1 MPQRNEPIAV
11 IGSACQFPGQSTTP
25 SKLWELLRE
34 PRDLLQ
40 TIPSDRFNAESWY
53 HADSAHHGTSNV
65 TKSYF
70 LAEDPTAFDSQ
81 FFNIP
86 PKECEAIDP
95 QQRLLMETVY
105 DSLCAAGLS
114 MKSLRGTS
122 TACYVGQMCDDWSG
136 IMMRD
141 WDSLPQYTATGI
153 SRSIMSNRVSY
164 FFDWHGPSMT
174 IDTACSSSLV
184 AVHEAVQVLRSGDSK
199 VAVACGANL
208 ILSPGMY
215 IAESKLKMLS
225 PDGRSRM
232 WDEGANGYARGEGI
246 AAVVLKTLS
255 QALAD
260 GDHIE
265 CIVRETGFNQDGRT
279 TGITMPSNVAQAA
292 LIRDTYRKAGLDP
305 YSPNDRP
312 QFFHAH
318 GTGTPAGDPQES
330 EAISRAF
337 FKDGERTDNKL
348 YVGSIKTVI
357 GHTEGT
363 AGLASLIGTSL
374 ALQHKTIPPNMHFN
388 KLAEKVAPFY
398 TNLEVPTTAK
408 EWPAAP
414 SGQPLRASVNSFGF
428 GGANAHAILERYEP
442 ETHGQ
447 AATDASLPLFTPL
460 TFSAGSEKSLQ
471 AMLAS
476 FSDYLKTN
484 ESTTNIR
491 DIAWTLQNRRSELA
505 FKTAVSGQTS
515 SELVRSIDAALDSK
529 ENLGVRSSSSSTTKP
544 SILGVFTG
552 QGAQWP
558 TMGAALL
565 RASPYARDA
574 IAALDASLQ
583 DLPEADRPAWSIR
596 AELEAPKESSRLAE
610 AALSQPL
617 CTAVQVVLVDLIRA
631 AGVEFKAVVGHSSG
645 EIAAAYAA
653 GLVSARDAIR
663 IAYYRGVYAKLAGSS
678 SGAKGAMM
686 AVGTSLEDAREF
698 CELEEFEGR
707 LTVAASNAASSVT
720 LSGDED
726 AIDQAE
732 EIFKDESKFARKLRV
747 DTAYHSFHMVPC
759 SKPYLEALDACKVQV
774 GEATATTW
782 FSSVVPG
789 TKMSKET
796 LGSQYWVDNMKNTVL
811 FSQAVSAAVNEAGP
825 FDLAIEVGP
834 HPALKGPCLNNIE
847 DASGSPDTP
856 YTGLLSRGSD
866 DVNAFSAA
874 LGFIWERFGA
884 EAVDFDAYD
893 KLVSGSSE
901 PKSLAVDLPRYPWD
915 HDRTYWFESRVSAG
929 YKYRDARP
937 HPILGVKSIEGTTG
951 PQIQWRN
958 IITQREVSWTPG
970 HKLQGQTVFP
980 AAGYVSMAIEA
991 IMTLAGE
998 NSVQLVELTDFVI
1011 GRAISFFD
1019 ESAAQEVMFTLN
1031 ITANTDEAVSATFE
1045 VTSCPQGERQMS
1057 QNAKGAISITLGVP
1071 SHDTLAAVP
1080 VQQFNM
1086 VDVEVD
1092 RFYKALSDMGYHYSP
1107 PFKAMSSIR
1116 RRVDTAVGEMTD
1128 IRGEHWE
1135 DNLLLHPG
1143 LLDTSFQAIFAAF
1156 SSPGDERLWS
1166 IHVPT
1171 IIKRMTFNPA
1181 VASFP
1186 PGEETIWP
1194 WQAAITSGPHQTLRA
1209 DIEVFA
1215 ENGEDVLFEV
1225 EGISMVP
1232 FSNATAEND
1241 CHLFSNFVYDID
1253 GPSGELAGPN
1263 HPTDFDVKLA
1273 TDSERF
1279 SFYWMRTL
1287 LETIT
1292 PEEEE
1297 QTLIHYKRMLK
1308 WCRFVLDQVKSGE
1321 HPHVKQEALND
1332 TLDFVEE
1339 LVKPYGQR
1347 ADIDLI
1353 RAVGEDLPMK
1363 IRTNGNIVETM
1374 VRDGMLDAFYEEGL
1388 GLHIANNWEA
1398 NMAVQLTHRYP
1409 RMNVLEIGGGTGG
1422 STRIILPRLGQNFST
1437 YTFTDVS
1444 AGFFEAAEERFK
1456 DYADR
1461 MVFKTLDMEKD
1472 ITEQGFQEGHY
1483 DMILASNVLHVG
1495 ADLDATMSN
1504 VRRLLKPGGWLIN
1517 METVT
1522 FFPCLRNGFAMAG
1535 LSGWWIGADTGRPW
1549 GPTIDIAEW
1558 DKVYKR
1564 TGFSG
1569 VDTFAPNFDSL
1580 HPFSVMAAQAVDER
1594 VSFLRKP
1601 LEVEPADAKKEELVV
1616 IGGRTEEVSEIVDRV
1631 VELLTPRFSSVTRV
1645 DSVDAFVDGSA
1656 AVPTCVLNLSELDT
1670 PVMQELMDDQ
1680 PDKFDALKEIFS
1692 SARDILWVTKG
1703 SRAESPYSRMV
1714 VGMARAIRKEIPSVN
1729 FQNLDVDVLD
1739 EGSAELFAATMLR
1752 HQTLHRWEKELLPG
1766 ALRWSREPEMHLENG
1781 KIYLPRLKSAKDLN
1795 DRYNSTKRQI
1805 AHGVSVKESR
1815 IELVGTKD
1823 SYELREPSPLKPAP
1837 ATEGKVVIKVTKS
1850 LLQSVKV
1857 PTAGYYFL
1865 CYGTTESGETVV
1877 AFSDSSESVIAVPK
1891 NWTVPHSAKVDPAKA
1906 LLSIAANI
1914 LADLV
1919 TTVAPAQGTLL
1930 AHDPD
1935 PIVAAALS
1943 RQAAAKRIRVFF
1955 TTTQANKK
1963 RPNWIYIHPNSPR
1976 RLLKKSLPKGVSL
1989 FINLSG
1995 RDDSKLIDEI
2005 SEYLPAGCTLSDS
2018 SPFFGNTVEMRPAAN
2033 PDLVGRYLSTGWAN
2047 AKASSFAIPGSTTEI
2062 PLKDVPGHRG
2072 KAEQLSV
2079 VDWAADAMV
2088 PANVQP
2094 IDTGANLFK
2103 PDRTYFM
2110 VGLSGEVGQSITQW
2124 MIRHGARHV
2133 VLTSR
2138 NPQVDPEWIETLEDE
2153 YAAVVKTM
2161 SLDVT
2166 DRESLHACYDKINRT
2181 MPPIAGVAHG
2191 AMVLIDSLFQNMEY
2205 EDLMTV
2211 LRPKILGAIY
2221 LDELFAEDTLD
2232 FFILFSSITGTVGNT
2247 GQSNYIGANS
2257 FMEALGLQRR
2267 ARGLA
2272 ASILGIS
2279 SLVGIGYVER
2289 AENFDAEYFAKSG
2302 YRNISEQDLHMLF
2315 AEAVVRGR
2323 PECKESHEIITGIV
2337 PTYADQDSK
2346 AGYLQDIKFSHLAL
2360 ERSQARNDGGAA
2372 AAVPVRI
2379 QLQTA
2384 VTKDEVLEIMQDG
2397 FVARVKKVLRIP
2409 AEDDFSLTA
2418 SLVEQGVDS
2427 LVAVEV
2433 RSWFLKEVDLDMP
2446 VLKVLG
2452 GASISDLLADALD
2465 RLSPELVPNL
2475 GADPSTVSRPSPAA
2489 VAPAPKAVA
2498 PAPPPAPSVSRPAS
2512 NAPPG
2517 LNKQLPPPSSTTEL
2531 KAERERRAE
2540 AARKR
2545 EAEEEKRAKD
2555 AARKAEEVRKA
2566 NRARRE
2572 TREAQKTDASR
2583 DALIKSEITEP
2594 MSFGQSRFWL
2604 LDQMLKDRT
2613 TFNMAISVR
2622 LEGAI
2627 RVEDMRMAVRAV
2639 VLRHEALRTRYFS
2652 TGEHGDTPMQGI
2664 AASSSSVPFI
2674 HKHIKSEAEAQ
2685 ADLDAVRA
2693 HVWDMATWLGI
2704 TVHLLS
2710 MPSSR
2715 VHFLI
2720 IGCHHI
2726 TLDGVSLNILYADL
2740 EKAYKGGSPKSLP
2753 PLPASAQYRAFA
2765 RQQHAD
2771 YAAGKMDADLAFYRA
2786 LIPEPAA
2793 VKPLPLF
2800 PFARVRERVPLESY
2814 GEVTATARVD
2824 AGLTAR
2830 IRAAARAAGA
2840 TTFHFYLATLHAL
2853 IYKLLPDLDDDVF
2866 IGIADANRTDAKF
2879 AGTLG
2884 FFLNLL
2890 PLRFSRGKAAGEEQE
2905 KKTFSECVKQARTK
2919 AYAALAHSRLPF
2931 DVLLDH
2937 GLPGLPRSAA
2947 HAPLFQVFVDYRTG
2961 VQERQRYMGVKASGE
2976 SWYTA
2981 RTGYDVALD
2990 IIENAAG
2997 DARVEF
3003 KLQDAFYGVE
3013 GAEVLVDLYVNVL
3026 RQFAEEPGR
3035 GWGDVEVWPRGRVEQ
3050 AVTVGRVPSPEY
3062 EWPATVGHRIDE
3074 MIKKHA
3080 SDLAIKD
3087 GRGNVLTYAQMDER
3101 ANSIAAALVENGAA
3115 DGGRV
3120 GVFQNPTADWICSV
3134 VAIFRAGAVY
3144 IPLDLRNPLTRLASI
3159 VKAAKPAAILAHSE
3173 TWEKVEALGGADS
3186 RAINVSTLPASHE
3199 PVANRAKADGPAV
3212 ILFTSGSTGTPKG
3225 MHMSHSNLVKHMEAW
3240 TVQKTFPENATKL
3253 VLQQS
3258 AYTFDKSLEQI
3269 LTPITMGGALYVVP
3283 AEQRGDPVSITQIIV
3298 SEGVTYTDATPS
3310 EYLMWFTYAGQTLRQ
3325 ASTWKFAVTAGEAV
3339 TESLLDE
3346 FRKLDLPVTLVNNY
3360 GPAEATLDATLEELP
3375 YRTMKPGD
3383 QISAGIP
3390 LPGYTVYIVDE
3401 ELKPV
3406 PIGWPGEVVLAGV
3419 GIVDGYLNDPSLTAK
3434 KFLPDVFA
3442 NDGGRMYRTG
3452 DRGRLSAKG
3461 QLLYEGR
3468 IEGDTQIKLR
3478 GVRMELED
3486 IEASIMST
3494 ANGVLSRA
3502 VVSLRGEAGAEFLV
3516 AHVVFAP
3523 GFARDQTAFIH
3534 RFPATLPLP
3543 QYMVPAV
3550 FAVVDALPLT
3560 PHLKVDR
3567 KAIKSLPLPEQ
3578 TAQPTTAAADDNN
3591 TLAALTPTE
3600 RRLAAIWQEIIPGA
3614 PGTLSPDT
3622 EFFHVGG
3629 NSLLLVKLQALVRQA
3644 FAGASLR
3651 LIDLMD
3657 AGSLSGMARAI
3668 DDVAPVSAPQ
3678 AAIDWD
3684 AETAVPADLAT
3695 RLALPAGS
3703 EKASKPKR
3711 GGDAANDLT
3720 VVLTGATGVL
3730 GRNLLQRLVAD
3741 PRVKKMYAVAVR
3753 PALSSSSPSSPR
3765 IPPHPKLTTLPG
3777 DLTLPL
3783 LGLSPAAAAT
3793 IAAQADV
3800 FVHAAANR
3808 SFWDGYGSLRAANVG
3823 SVREVVA
3830 LAAPRGVRVHFV
3842 SSGEVTKYSGGV
3854 PPADGSDGYVASKWA
3869 AERFLEKVV
3878 AEGVVPGLEVVV
3890 HRPQGAETEARP
3902 APAEVLAELVGLAKQ
3917 VGRRP
3922 VLEGVAGSLGVLP
3935 VREILGGVARAVFG
3949 EEEEEEEGEEGGK
3962 IKVVDH
3968 VATMNVDIGAFA
3980 ESVAGDEELMRL
3992 EGMDALTWTGEVKKA
4007 GWSMFMVSQEIVMMK
4022 EGDAIVSKR

>member
-260 GDHIE
+260 GDHI
-265 CIVRETGFNQDGRT
+265 D
-279 TGITMPSNVAQAA
+279 NVAQAA

-398 TNLEVPTTAK
+398 TNLE
-408 EWPAAP
+408 
-414 SGQPLRASVNSFGF
+414 PLRASVNSFGF

-442 ETHGQ
+442 STHGQ
-447 AATDASLPLFTPL
+447 AATDNALPLFTPL

-529 ENLGVRSSSSSTTKP
+529 ENLG
-544 SILGVFTG
+544 
-552 QGAQWP
+552 GAQWP

-617 CTAVQVVLVDLIRA
+617 CTA
-631 AGVEFKAVVGHSSG
+631 AVVGHSSG

-747 DTAYHSFHMVPC
+747 DTAYHSFHM
-759 SKPYLEALDACKVQV
+759 V

-901 PKSLAVDLPRYPWD
+901 PKSLAVDLPR
-915 HDRTYWFESRVSAG
+915 
-929 YKYRDARP
+929 DARP

-1031 ITANTDEAVSATFE
+1031 ITANTDE
-1045 VTSCPQGERQMS
+1045 MS

-1186 PGEETIWP
+1186 P
-1194 WQAAITSGPHQTLRA
+1194 
-1209 DIEVFA
+1209 VFA

-1253 GPSGELAGPN
+1253 GPS
-1263 HPTDFDVKLA
+1263 
-1273 TDSERF
+1273 
-1279 SFYWMRTL
+1279 
-1287 LETIT
+1287 
-1292 PEEEE
+1292 EEEE

-1631 VELLTPRFSSVTRV
+1631 VELLAPRFSSVSRV

-1656 AVPTCVLNLSELDT
+1656 TVPTCVLNLSELDT

-2005 SEYLPAGCTLSDS
+2005 SEYLPAGCTLSDR

-2079 VDWAADAMV
+2079 VDWVADATV

-2384 VTKDEVLEIMQDG
+2384 VTKDEVLEIMQNG

-2475 GADPSTVSRPSPAA
+2475 GADPST
-2489 VAPAPKAVA
+2489 
-2498 PAPPPAPSVSRPAS
+2498 
-2512 NAPPG
+2512 
-2517 LNKQLPPPSSTTEL
+2517 LPPPSSTTEL

-2545 EAEEEKRAKD
+2545 EAEEEKRTKD
-2555 AARKAEEVRKA
+2555 AARKAEE
-2566 NRARRE
+2566 
-2572 TREAQKTDASR
+2572 
-2583 DALIKSEITEP
+2583 
-2594 MSFGQSRFWL
+2594 SRFWL

-2627 RVEDMRMAVRAV
+2627 RVEDMRTAVRAV

-2664 AASSSSVPFI
+2664 AASSPSVPFI

-2693 HVWDMATWLGI
+2693 HVWDMNTWLGI

-2740 EKAYKGGSPKSLP
+2740 EKAYKGTAKALP
-2753 PLPASAQYRAFA
+2753 PLPPSAQYRAFA
-2765 RQQHAD
+2765 RQQQAD
-2771 YAAGKMDADLAFYRA
+2771 YAAGKMDEDLAFYRA

-2824 AGLTAR
+2824 ARLTTA

-2840 TTFHFYLATLHAL
+2840 TTFHFYLAALHVL
-2853 IYKLLPDLDDDVF
+2853 IYKLLPEVEDDVF

-2890 PLRFSRGKAAGEEQE
+2890 PLRFSRAAAEGGQQASF
-2905 KKTFSECVKQARTK
+2905 TECVKQARTK

-2937 GLPGLPRSAA
+2937 LPGLPRSAA

-3013 GAEVLVDLYVNVL
+3013 GAEVLVDLYVHVL

-3035 GWGDVEVWPRGRVEQ
+3035 GWGDVEVWPRGRLEQ

-3080 SDLAIKD
+3080 SELAIKD

-3199 PVANRAKADGPAV
+3199 PVGNRAKADGPAV

-3240 TVQKTFPENATKL
+3240 TIQPTFPENATKL

-3310 EYLMWFTYAGQTLRQ
+3310 EYLMWFTYAGQTLKN
-3325 ASTWKFAVTAGEAV
+3325 ATTWKFAVTAGEAV

-3375 YRTMKPGD
+3375 YRAMKPGD

-3419 GIVDGYLNDPSLTAK
+3419 GIVDGYLNDPELTAK
-3434 KFLPDVFA
+3434 KFLPDTFA

-3452 DRGRLSAKG
+3452 DRGRLTAKG

-3494 ANGVLSRA
+3494 ANGALSRA

-3523 GFARDQTAFIH
+3523 GFAGDQTAFIH
-3534 RFPATLPLP
+3534 RLPSTLPLP

-3578 TAQPTTAAADDNN
+3578 QQAQTTTAAADDNN
-3591 TLAALTPTE
+3591 TLATTLTPTE
-3600 RRLAAIWQEIIPGA
+3600 QRLAAIWQEIIPGA
-3614 PGTLSPDT
+3614 PSALSPDT
-3622 EFFHVGG
+3622 EFFHIGG

-3668 DDVAPVSAPQ
+3668 DDAIPTTSIPQ

-3684 AETAVPADLAT
+3684 AEIAVPADLAT
-3695 RLALPAGS
+3695 RLTLPTTPPS
-3703 EKASKPKR
+3703 EKARSKPKR
-3711 GGDAANDLT
+3711 AATDLT

-3741 PRVKKMYAVAVR
+3741 PRVKKVYAVAVR
-3753 PALSSSSPSSPR
+3753 PTSSSSR

-3777 DLTLPL
+3777 DLTAPL
-3783 LGLSPAAAAT
+3783 LGLSPAAAAQ
-3793 IAAQADV
+3793 IAAEADV

-3823 SVREVVA
+3823 AVKEVVSM
-3830 LAAPRGVRVHFV
+3830 AAPRGVRVHFV

-3854 PPADGSDGYVASKWA
+3854 PPVDGSDGYVASKWA

-3878 AEGVVPGLEVVV
+3878 AEGMVPGLEVVV

-3902 APAEVLAELVGLAKQ
+3902 APAEVVGELVGLAKQ

-3922 VLEGVAGSLGVLP
+3922 VLEGVGGSLGVLP
-3935 VREILGGVARAVFG
+3935 VEEIVGGVARAVFG
-3949 EEEEEEEGEEGGK
+3949 EEEEEAGK

-3980 ESVAGDEELMRL
+3980 ESVAGDEELMGL
-3992 EGMDALTWTGEVKKA
+3992 EGMDALTWTGEIKKA
-4007 GWSMFMVSQEIVMMK
+4007 GWGMFMVSQEIVMMK

>member
-25 SKLWELLRE
+25 SKLWELLRA

-53 HADSAHHGTSNV
+53 HEDSAHHGTSNV

-114 MKSLRGTS
+114 MDSLRGSS

-184 AVHEAVQVLRSGDSK
+184 AVHEAVQVLRSGDSN

-232 WDEGANGYARGEGI
+232 WDQGANGYARGEGI

-255 QALAD
+255 QALKD

-279 TGITMPSNVAQAA
+279 TGITMPSNVAQSA
-292 LIRDTYRKAGLDP
+292 LIRDTYKKAGLDP
-305 YSPNDRP
+305 FNPNDRP

-318 GTGTPAGDPQES
+318 GTGTPAGDPQEA

-337 FKDGERTDNKL
+337 FKDDEHADNKL

-374 ALQHKTIPPNMHFN
+374 AMQNKTVPPNMHFTN
-388 KLAEKVAPFY
+388 LAEKVAPFY
-398 TNLEVPTTAK
+398 TNLEIPTVAK
-408 EWPAAP
+408 SWPAAP
-414 SGQPLRASVNSFGF
+414 AGQPLRASVNSFGF
-428 GGANAHAILERYEP
+428 GGANAHAILESYEP
-442 ETHGQ
+442 EVHG
-447 AATDASLPLFTPL
+447 AATDLSLFTPL
-460 TFSAGSEKSLQ
+460 TFSANSEKSLQ

-476 FSDYLKTN
+476 YSEFLKTN
-484 ESTTNIR
+484 ESVNIR
-491 DIAWTLQNRRSELA
+491 DVAWTLQSRRSALA
-505 FKTAVSGQTS
+505 FKTAVSGQS
-515 SELVRSIDAALDSK
+515 SAEVIATIDAALDKK
-529 ENLGVRSSSSSTTKP
+529 ENLGVRASGPEKL

-558 TMGAALL
+558 TMGRDLIK
-565 RASPYARDA
+565 ASPYVREV
-574 IAALDASLQ
+574 IALMDKSLQ
-583 DLPEADRPAWSIR
+583 ELPEADRPAWSIKD
-596 AELEAPKESSRLAE
+596 ELEASKETSRLAE

-617 CTAVQVVLVDLIRA
+617 CTAVQVVLVDLIKA

-645 EIAAAYAA
+645 EIGAAYAA
-653 GLVSARDAIR
+653 GLVSAHDAIR
-663 IAYYRGVYAKLAGSS
+663 IAYYRGVYAKLAGSKT
-678 SGAKGAMM
+678 GAKGAMM
-686 AVGTSLEDAREF
+686 AVGTSLEDAKEF

-726 AIDQAE
+726 AVDQAE

-747 DTAYHSFHMVPC
+747 DTAYHSFHMIPC
-759 SKPYLEALDACKVQV
+759 SEPYLKALDGCNVKV
-774 GEATATTW
+774 GEVTPTTW
-782 FSSVVPG
+782 FSSVRPG

-811 FSQAVSAAVNEAGP
+811 FSQAVTAAVKEAGP
-825 FDLAIEVGP
+825 FDLAIEIGP

-847 DASGSPDTP
+847 DASGVADTP
-856 YTGLLSRGSD
+856 YTGVLSRGSN

-874 LGFIWERFGA
+874 LGFIWERFGGS
-884 EAVDFDAYD
+884 AVDFDGYD

-901 PKSLAVDLPRYPWD
+901 PKQLAVDLPRYSWD

-929 YKYRDARP
+929 YKYREERP
-937 HPILGVKSIEGTTG
+937 HPILGVKSVEGTTG

-958 IITQREVSWTPG
+958 ILTQRELSWMPG
-970 HKLQGQTVFP
+970 HKLQGQTVYP

-991 IMTLAGE
+991 VMTLAGE
-998 NSVQLVELTDFVI
+998 NSVQLVELKDFVI

-1019 ESAAQEVMFTLN
+1019 ESAAQEVIFTLN
-1031 ITANTDEAVSATFE
+1031 ITKNTDETISATFE

-1057 QNAKGAISITLGVP
+1057 HNANGTISITLGNP
-1071 SHDTLAAVP
+1071 SHDILAASPVP
-1080 VQQFNM
+1080 QFNM
-1086 VDVEVD
+1086 VDVEID
-1092 RFYKALSDMGYHYSP
+1092 RFYKALADMGYHYSP

-1116 RRVDTAVGEMTD
+1116 RRVDAAVGEMTD
-1128 IRGEHWE
+1128 IRGDHWE

-1171 IIKRMTFNPA
+1171 VIKRMTLNPA

-1186 PGEETIWP
+1186 AGEETVWP
-1194 WQAAITSGPHQTLRA
+1194 WQAAITSTPHQTLRA

-1253 GPSGELAGPN
+1253 APNGELAGPN
-1263 HPTDFDVKLA
+1263 HPTEWDVKLA
-1273 TDSERF
+1273 ADSERF
-1279 SFYWMRTL
+1279 SFYWMRQL

-1297 QTLIHYKRMLK
+1297 QALIHYKRMLK
-1308 WCRFVLDQVKSGE
+1308 WCRFVRDQVQSGE
-1321 HPHVKQEALND
+1321 HPHVKTEAMND
-1332 TLDFVEE
+1332 TLDFVEK
-1339 LVKPYGQR
+1339 LVEPYGQR

-1363 IRTNGNIVETM
+1363 IRTHGNIVETM

-1422 STRIILPRLGQNFST
+1422 STRVILPRLGDNFST

-1444 AGFFEAAEERFK
+1444 AGFFEAAEERFNE
-1456 DYADR
+1456 YADR

-1472 ITEQGFQEGHY
+1472 ITEQGFVEGHY

-1522 FFPCLRNGFAMAG
+1522 FYPCLRNGFAMAG
-1535 LSGWWIGADTGRPW
+1535 LAGWWIGADTGRPW
-1549 GPTIDIAEW
+1549 GPTIDIPEW

-1569 VDTFAPNFDSL
+1569 VDTYAPNYDSL
-1580 HPFSVMAAQAVDER
+1580 HPFSVIATQAVDDR
-1594 VSFLRKP
+1594 VNFLRKP
-1601 LEVEPADAKKEELVV
+1601 LEIEPADAKKEELVV
-1616 IGGRTEEVSEIVDRV
+1616 IGGQTDEVSEIVDRV
-1631 VELLTPRFSSVTRV
+1631 VELLSPRFSAVTRV
-1645 DSVDAFVDGSA
+1645 ESIDAFADGGA
-1656 AVPTCVLNLSELDT
+1656 AVPACVLNLSELDV
-1670 PVMQELMDDQ
+1670 PVMKELMDDQ
-1680 PDKFDALKEIFS
+1680 PDKFEALKEIFS
-1692 SARDILWVTKG
+1692 SARDILWVTQG
-1703 SRAESPYSRMV
+1703 SRAENPHARMI

-1729 FQNLDVDVLD
+1729 FQNLDVDVLG
-1739 EGSAELFAATMLR
+1739 EGSAELFAEAMLR
-1752 HQTLHRWEKELLPG
+1752 HQTLFRWEKELLPG
-1766 ALRWSREPEMHLENG
+1766 TFRWSREPEIHVEDG
-1781 KIYLPRLKSAKDLN
+1781 KVLIPRLKSVKEMN

-1805 AHGVSVKESR
+1805 THEVDVKESR
-1815 IELVGTKD
+1815 VELVGTKD

-1837 ATEGKVVIKVTKS
+1837 DAEGKVIVKVSKS

-1865 CYGTTESGETVV
+1865 CYGTTETGETVL
-1877 AFSDSSESVIAVPK
+1877 AFADSSESVVAVPN
-1891 NWTVPHSAKVDPAKA
+1891 NWTVPHAAKVDPAKA
-1906 LLSIAANI
+1906 LLSVAANI

-1919 TTVAPAQGTLL
+1919 ITVAPSQGTLL

-1943 RQAAAKRIRVFF
+1943 KQAASKRIRVFF
-1955 TTTQANKK
+1955 TTTQADKK
-1963 RPNWIYIHPNSPR
+1963 GPNWIYIHPHSPR
-1976 RLLKKSLPKGVSL
+1976 RLLKKTLPKGVSL

-1995 RDDSKLIDEI
+1995 REDSQLMSEI
-2005 SEYLPAGCTLSDS
+2005 SEYLPAGCTLSDQ
-2018 SPFFGNTVEMRPAAN
+2018 SPFFSNTVESRPAAN
-2033 PDLVGRYLSTGWAN
+2033 PEFVAKYLSTGWTK
-2047 AKASSFAIPGSTTEI
+2047 AKATSFAIPGAKTVLS
-2062 PLKDVPGHRG
+2062 LKEVPGHPG

-2079 VDWAADAMV
+2079 VDWDADAVV
-2088 PANVQP
+2088 PVNVQP
-2094 IDTGANLFK
+2094 IDTGDNLFK
-2103 PDRTYFM
+2103 PDKTYFM

-2124 MIRHGARHV
+2124 MVRHGARYV

-2138 NPQVDPEWIETLEDE
+2138 NPKVNAEWIETLEDE
-2153 YAAVVKTM
+2153 FGATIKTM
-2161 SLDVT
+2161 ALDVT
-2166 DRESLHACYDKINRT
+2166 DQDSLHACYDKISRT

-2191 AMVLIDSLFQNMEY
+2191 AMVLIDSLFQNMDY

-2211 LRPKILGAIY
+2211 LRPKILGAQH
-2221 LDELFAEDTLD
+2221 LDELFGEDTLD

-2267 ARGLA
+2267 KRGLA

-2315 AEAVVRGR
+2315 AEAIVRGR
-2323 PECKESHEIITGIV
+2323 PGEKENHEIITGIV

-2360 ERSQARNDGGAA
+2360 ERSQARNDGDAGAS
-2372 AAVPVRI
+2372 VPVRI

-2384 VTKDEVLEIMQDG
+2384 VTKEEVLDIMQAG
-2397 FVARVKKVLRIP
+2397 FVARIKKVLRIP
-2409 AEDDFSLTA
+2409 AEDEFSLTA

-2433 RSWFLKEVDLDMP
+2433 RSWFLKEVDVDMP

-2452 GASISDLLADALD
+2452 GASIQDLLNDALD
-2465 RLSPELVPNL
+2465 RLSADVIPNL
-2475 GADPSTVSRPSPAA
+2475 GADPKSPP
-2489 VAPAPKAVA
+2489 VVK
-2498 PAPPPAPSVSRPAS
+2498 
-2512 NAPPG
+2512 
-2517 LNKQLPPPSSTTEL
+2517 KQLPSAVAEL
-2531 KAERERRAE
+2531 KAEQERKAEDAKGRKVREDEERRARVEKE
-2540 AARKR
+2540 A
-2545 EAEEEKRAKD
+2545 KRADEAKK
-2555 AARKAEEVRKA
+2555 ATAERKKLREEQKVNAGKKA
-2566 NRARRE
+2566 
-2572 TREAQKTDASR
+2572 R

-2594 MSFGQSRFWL
+2594 MSSGQSRFWF
-2604 LDQMLKDRT
+2604 LDQVLKDRT
-2613 TFNMAISVR
+2613 TFNMAVSVR
-2622 LEGAI
+2622 LEGRI
-2627 RVEDMRMAVRAV
+2627 SVKDMERAVQAV
-2639 VLRHEALRTRYFS
+2639 VLRHDALRTRYFT

-2664 AASSSSVPFI
+2664 LPNTSLVKLI
-2674 HKHIKSEAEAQ
+2674 TKNIKAESEARTE
-2685 ADLDAVRA
+2685 LDAVRA
-2693 HVWDMATWLGI
+2693 HEWDLNAWEGI
-2704 TVHLLS
+2704 KVHLLTVQ
-2710 MPSSR
+2710 PAAT

-2726 TLDGVSLNILYADL
+2726 SMDGVSLNIFYADL
-2740 EKAYKGGSPKSLP
+2740 EKAYRGSPLP
-2753 PLPASAQYRAFA
+2753 PLPPSSQYRAYA
-2765 RQQHAD
+2765 ANQRVAH
-2771 YAAGKMDADLAFYRA
+2771 AAGKLMSPDDLSYFRTI
-2786 LIPEPAA
+2786 IPHSAQ
-2793 VKPLPLF
+2793 PLPLL
-2800 PFARVRERVPLESY
+2800 PFSHVTSRPPLDTYAET
-2814 GEVTATARVD
+2814 TATVRLPAT
-2824 AGLTAR
+2824 LTTQ
-2830 IRAAARAAGA
+2830 IRAAARASKA
-2840 TTFHFYLATLHAL
+2840 TSFHVYLAAL
-2853 IYKLLPDLDDDVF
+2853 QALLFRLLPPSTTDVF
-2866 IGIADANRTDAKF
+2866 IGVADANRTAASF
-2879 AGTLG
+2879 QPTLG

-2890 PLRFSRGKAAGEEQE
+2890 PLRFERDSTQPFAAA
-2905 KKTFSECVKQARTK
+2905 VRAARDK
-2919 AYAALAHSRLPF
+2919 AYAALARGHVPF
-2931 DVLLDH
+2931 DALLEALDV
-2937 GLPGLPRSAA
+2937 PRGAGYT
-2947 HAPLFQVFVDYRTG
+2947 PVFQVLVDYRTG
-2961 VQERQRYMGVKASGE
+2961 VQERRRFVGCRAAGE

-2981 RTGYDVALD
+2981 RTGYDVCLD
-2990 IIENAAG
+2990 VIENAAG

-3003 KLQDAFYGVE
+3003 KMQAALYGERAAGLMAEAYGELLAGLVRD
-3013 GAEVLVDLYVNVL
+3013 AEV
-3026 RQFAEEPGR
+3026 
-3035 GWGDVEVWPRGRVEQ
+3035 GWGVPEVWPRGVLER
-3050 AVTVGRVPSPEY
+3050 AVTVGRVPAPEY
-3062 EWPATVGHRIDE
+3062 EWPATVAHRIDE
-3074 MIKKHA
+3074 MIKTHA
-3080 SDLAIKD
+3080 EKLAIKD
-3087 GRGNVLTYAQMDER
+3087 GRGNVLTYAQMNDR
-3101 ANSIAAALVENGAA
+3101 VNAIAAALVECGAS
-3115 DGGRV
+3115 DGARV

-3134 VAIFRAGAVY
+3134 VAIFRAGAIY
-3144 IPLDLRNPLTRLASI
+3144 IPLDLRNPLARLASI
-3159 VKAAKPAAILAHSE
+3159 VSAAKPAAILAHGE
-3173 TWEKVEALGGADS
+3173 TWDKVEALGGADFT
-3186 RAINVSTLPASHE
+3186 AINLSTLPATHD
-3199 PVANRAKADGPAV
+3199 PVANRAKGDGPAV
-3212 ILFTSGSTGTPKG
+3212 ILFTSGSTGIPKG
-3225 MHMSHSNLVKHMEAW
+3225 MHMSHANLVKHMEVW
-3240 TVQKTFPENATKL
+3240 TKQKTLPENATKL

-3283 AEQRGDPVSITQIIV
+3283 AEQRGDPVSITQIMA
-3298 SEGVTYTDATPS
+3298 SECVTYTDATPS
-3310 EYLMWFTYAGQTLRQ
+3310 EYLMWFRYAGETLKN
-3325 ASTWKFAVTAGEAV
+3325 ANSWKFAVTAGEAV
-3339 TESLLDE
+3339 TESLLAE

-3360 GPAEATLDATLEELP
+3360 GPAEATLDATLDELP

-3383 QISAGIP
+3383 PISAGYP
-3390 LPGYTVYIVDE
+3390 LPGYSVYIVDDK
-3401 ELKPV
+3401 LQPV
-3406 PIGWPGEVVLAGV
+3406 PVGCPGEVILAGV
-3419 GIVDGYLNDPSLTAK
+3419 GIVGGYLNNEELTK
-3434 KFLPDVFA
+3434 QKFLPDIFA
-3442 NDGGRMYRTG
+3442 NNGGTMYRTG
-3452 DRGRLSAKG
+3452 DRGRLTEDGA
-3461 QLLYEGR
+3461 LLYEGR

-3486 IEASIMST
+3486 IEASILAT
-3494 ANGVLSRA
+3494 AAGTLSRA
-3502 VVSLRGEAGAEFLV
+3502 VVSLRGDSGTEFLV

-3523 GFARDQTAFIH
+3523 NHPSSNQASFLH
-3534 RFPATLPLP
+3534 RLPTTLPLP
-3543 QYMVPAV
+3543 QYMIPAV
-3550 FAVVDALPLT
+3550 FTSVDALPLT

-3567 KAIKSLPLPEQ
+3567 KAVRTLPIPSHTPATP
-3578 TAQPTTAAADDNN
+3578 TAPTPTAD
-3591 TLAALTPTE
+3591 LTPTE
-3600 RRLAAIWQEIIPGA
+3600 SRLATIWQTMLPSATGPI
-3614 PGTLSPDT
+3614 TSST
-3622 EFFHVGG
+3622 EFFHIGG
-3629 NSLLLVKLQALVRQA
+3629 NSLLLVKLQALIRTT
-3644 FAGASLR
+3644 FAAHLR
-3651 LIDLMD
+3651 LIDVMN
-3657 AGSLSGMARAI
+3657 AGTLSGMARAI
-3668 DDVAPVSAPQ
+3668 DAASAST
-3678 AAIDWD
+3678 IDWTT
-3684 AETAVPADLAT
+3684 ETTFDTRTILAAPAAPPVNT
-3695 RLALPAGS
+3695 
-3703 EKASKPKR
+3703 
-3711 GGDAANDLT
+3711 AANLT
-3720 VVLTGATGVL
+3720 VVLTGATGLL
-3730 GRNLLQRLVAD
+3730 GRNLLAQLAAD
-3741 PRVKKMYAVAVR
+3741 ARVRRVYAVAVR
-3753 PALSSSSPSSPR
+3753 GAAARVAPSD
-3765 IPPHPKLTTLPG
+3765 KVVVLQG
-3777 DLTLPL
+3777 DLGLPL
-3783 LGLSPAAAAT
+3783 LGLGL
-3793 IAAQADV
+3793 ADAERV
-3800 FVHAAANR
+3800 TAEADAVLHVGANR
-3808 SFWDGYGSLRAANVG
+3808 SFWDGYGALRGANVG
-3823 SVREVVA
+3823 AVREVVR
-3830 LAAPRGVRVHFV
+3830 LAAGRRVPVHFV
-3842 SSGEVTKYSGGV
+3842 SSGEVRRYEGAV
-3854 PPADGSDGYVASKWA
+3854 PPVDGADGYVASKWA
-3869 AERFLEKVV
+3869 AE
-3878 AEGVVPGLEVVV
+3878 GVLRSAVEAVEGLEVVV
-3890 HRPQGAETEARP
+3890 HRPVRAGTEVRV
-3902 APAEVLAELVGLAKQ
+3902 APEEVLDELVTLAK
-3917 VGRRP
+3917 GLGKRP
-3922 VLEGVAGSLGVLP
+3922 VLEGLGGSLGVVPIEKIVGDVIGVLFNE
-3935 VREILGGVARAVFG
+3935 RDTRNEGGVR
-3949 EEEEEEEGEEGGK
+3949 
-3962 IKVVDH
+3962 VVEH
-3968 VATMNVDIGAFA
+3968 VATLNVDIRAFA
-3980 ESVAGDEELMRL
+3980 DSVAADEELMKL
-3992 EGMDALTWTGEVKKA
+3992 EGMDALTWTGEAKKA
-4007 GWSMFMVSQEIVMMK
+4007 GWSMFMVSQEIVMKK
-4022 EGDAIVSKR
+4022 EGETVVSRR

>member
-11 IGSACQFPGQSTTP
+11 IGSACQFPGHSTTP

-70 LAEDPTAFDSQ
+70 LAEDPKAFDSQ

-114 MKSLRGTS
+114 MESLRGSS

-184 AVHEAVQVLRSGDSK
+184 AVHEAVQTLRSGDSN

-292 LIRDTYRKAGLDP
+292 LIRDTYKKAGLDP
-305 YSPNDRP
+305 FNPKDRP

-318 GTGTPAGDPQES
+318 GTGTPAGDPQEA

-337 FKDGERTDNKL
+337 FKDGEKADNKL
-348 YVGSIKTVI
+348 YVGSIKTII

-374 ALQHKTIPPNMHFN
+374 AMQHRTVPPNMHFT
-388 KLAEKVAPFY
+388 KLADRVAPFY
-398 TNLEVPTTAK
+398 TNLEVPTAAK
-408 EWPAAP
+408 PWPAAP
-414 SGQPLRASVNSFGF
+414 AGQPLRASVNSFGF
-428 GGANAHAILERYEP
+428 GGANAHAILESYEP
-442 ETHGQ
+442 EVHSAP
-447 AATDASLPLFTPL
+447 AAGALPLFTPI
-460 TFSAGSEKSLQ
+460 TFSANSEKSLQ

-476 FSDYLKTN
+476 YSDFLKTN
-484 ESTTNIR
+484 EPINVR
-491 DIAWTLQNRRSELA
+491 DVAWTHQTRLSALA
-505 FKTAVSGQTS
+505 FRTAVAGQTAA
-515 SELVRSIDAALDSK
+515 EIVNSIDAALEKK
-529 ENLGVRSSSSSTTKP
+529 ENLGIRASGIEKP

-558 TMGAALL
+558 TMGAALIK
-565 RASPYARDA
+565 ASPYARDT
-574 IAALDASLQ
+574 IAAMDRSLQ
-583 DLPEADRPAWSIR
+583 ELPEADRPSWSIR

-617 CTAVQVVLVDLIRA
+617 CTAVQVVLVDLIKA
-631 AGVEFKAVVGHSSG
+631 AGIKFKAVVGHSSG
-645 EIAAAYAA
+645 EIGAAYAA
-653 GLVSARDAIR
+653 GLVSASDAIR
-663 IAYYRGVYAKLAGSS
+663 IAYYRGVYAKLAGSK

-747 DTAYHSFHMVPC
+747 DTAYHSFHMIPC
-759 SKPYLEALDACKVQV
+759 SEPYKKALDGCGVEIGDV
-774 GEATATTW
+774 TSTTW

-811 FSQAVSAAVNEAGP
+811 FSQAITAAVKEAGP

-847 DASGSPDTP
+847 DASGNAETP
-856 YTGLLSRGSD
+856 YTGLLSRGGD

-884 EAVDFDAYD
+884 SAVDFDAYD

-929 YKYRDARP
+929 YKYREEPP

-951 PQIQWRN
+951 PQVQWRN
-958 IITQREVSWTPG
+958 ILTQREVSWMPG

-991 IMTLAGE
+991 VMTLAGE
-998 NSVQLVELTDFVI
+998 NSVQLIELSDFVI

-1031 ITANTDEAVSATFE
+1031 VTKNTEEAISATFE

-1057 QNAKGAISITLGVP
+1057 HNANGTISITLGIP
-1071 SHDTLAAVP
+1071 SPDTLAAVP

-1107 PFKAMSSIR
+1107 PFKAMSNIR
-1116 RRVDTAVGEMTD
+1116 RRVDAAVGEMTD
-1128 IRGEHWE
+1128 VRGDHWE

-1186 PGEETIWP
+1186 PGEETVWP

-1232 FSNATAEND
+1232 FSNATADND

-1308 WCRFVLDQVKSGE
+1308 WCRFVFDQVKNGE
-1321 HPHVKQEALND
+1321 HPHVKPEALND
-1332 TLDFVEE
+1332 TLDVVEK
-1339 LVKPYGQR
+1339 LVEPYGQR

-1444 AGFFEAAEERFK
+1444 AGFFEVAEERFK
-1456 DYADR
+1456 EFADR
-1461 MVFKTLDMEKD
+1461 MIFKTLDMEKD

-1522 FFPCLRNGFAMAG
+1522 FYPCLRNGFAMAG

-1569 VDTFAPNFDSL
+1569 VDTYAPNFDSL

-1594 VSFLRKP
+1594 VQFLRQP
-1601 LEVEPADAKKEELVV
+1601 LETEPADAKKEELVV
-1616 IGGRTEEVSEIVDRV
+1616 IGGQTEEVSEIVDRV

-1645 DSVDAFVDGSA
+1645 ESVDAFADGSA
-1656 AVPTCVLNLSELDT
+1656 TVPTCVLNLSELDV

-1680 PDKFDALKEIFS
+1680 PDKFEALKEIFS

-1703 SRAESPYSRMV
+1703 SRAENPHARMIV
-1714 VGMARAIRKEIPSVN
+1714 NMARAIRKEIPSVN

-1739 EGSAELFAATMLR
+1739 EGSADLFAATMMR
-1752 HQTLHRWEKELLPG
+1752 HQALHRWEKELLPG
-1766 ALRWSREPEMHLENG
+1766 SFRWSKEPEMHLENG
-1781 KIYLPRLKSAKDLN
+1781 KIYIPRLKSVKEMN

-1805 AHGVSVKESR
+1805 THEVNAKDAR

-1823 SYELREPSPLKPAP
+1823 SYELREPSPLKPALD
-1837 ATEGKVVIKVTKS
+1837 AEGKVIVKVSKS

-1865 CYGTTESGETVV
+1865 CYGTTESGESVI
-1877 AFSDSSESVIAVPK
+1877 AFSDSSESVVAVPQ
-1891 NWTVPHSAKVDPAKA
+1891 NWTIPQPPKVDASKA
-1906 LLSIAANI
+1906 LLSVAANI

-1919 TTVAPAQGTLL
+1919 ITVAPAQGTLL

-1943 RQAAAKRIRVFF
+1943 KQAATKRIRVFF
-1955 TTTQANKK
+1955 TTTQADKK
-1963 RPNWIYIHPNSPR
+1963 GPNWIYIHPHSPR
-1976 RLLKKSLPKGVSL
+1976 RLLKKTLPKGVSL

-1995 RDDSKLIDEI
+1995 REDSKLMKEI
-2005 SEYLPAGCTLSDS
+2005 SEYLPAGCTLSDQ
-2018 SPFFGNTVEMRPAAN
+2018 SPFFSNTVESRPTAN
-2033 PDLVGRYLSTGWAN
+2033 PELVAKYLSTGWAK
-2047 AKASSFAIPGSTTEI
+2047 AKATSFAIPGTKTVL
-2062 PLKDVPGHRG
+2062 PLKDVPGHPG

-2079 VDWAADAMV
+2079 VDWEADAVV
-2088 PANVQP
+2088 PVSVQP
-2094 IDTGANLFK
+2094 IDTGDNLFK

-2124 MIRHGARHV
+2124 MVRHGARYV

-2138 NPQVDPEWIETLEDE
+2138 NPKVNSEWIETLEDE
-2153 YAAVVKTM
+2153 YNAVIKTM

-2166 DRESLHACYDKINRT
+2166 DQSSLHACYDKISRT

-2191 AMVLIDSLFQNMEY
+2191 AMVLIDSLFQNMDY

-2211 LRPKILGAIY
+2211 LRPKILGAMY
-2221 LDELFAEDTLD
+2221 LDELFSEDTLD

-2247 GQSNYIGANS
+2247 GQSNYIGANA

-2267 ARGLA
+2267 RRGLA

-2315 AEAVVRGR
+2315 AEAIVRGR
-2323 PECKESHEIITGIV
+2323 PESKENHEIITGIV
-2337 PTYADQDSK
+2337 PTYADKDSK

-2360 ERSQARNDGGAA
+2360 ERSQARNDGDDSAS
-2372 AAVPVRI
+2372 VPVRI

-2384 VTKDEVLEIMQDG
+2384 VTKDEVVEIMQAG
-2397 FVARVKKVLRIP
+2397 FVARIKKVLRIP
-2409 AEDDFSLTA
+2409 AEDEFSLTA

-2433 RSWFLKEVDLDMP
+2433 RSWFLKEVDVDMP

-2452 GASISDLLADALD
+2452 GASIADLLNDALD
-2465 RLSPELVPNL
+2465 RLAPEIVPNL
-2475 GADPSTVSRPSPAA
+2475 GADPSSVSRPP
-2489 VAPAPKAVA
+2489 VAPAPV
-2498 PAPPPAPSVSRPAS
+2498 PSVSRPAS
-2512 NAPPG
+2512 NAPPV
-2517 LNKQLPPPSSTTEL
+2517 LNKQLPLPSSAAEL
-2531 KAERERRAE
+2531 KAEREREAE
-2540 AARKR
+2540 AKRKR
-2545 EAEEEKRAKD
+2545 EEERRAAEL
-2555 AARKAEEVRKA
+2555 ARKAAEEAKRAEELRKA
-2566 NRARRE
+2566 RERRE
-2572 TREAQKTDASR
+2572 SREQQKADVLKKAR

-2594 MSFGQSRFWL
+2594 MSFGQSRFWF
-2604 LDQMLKDRT
+2604 LDQVLRDRT

-2622 LEGAI
+2622 LEGRI
-2627 RVEDMRMAVRAV
+2627 RAEDMKKAVQAV
-2639 VLRHEALRTRYFS
+2639 VLRHEALRTRYFT
-2652 TGEHGDTPMQGI
+2652 TGEHGDAPMQGI
-2664 AASSSSVPFI
+2664 IPDPSFVPFM
-2674 HKHIKSEAEAQ
+2674 HKRIKTEGEAQ
-2685 ADLDAVRA
+2685 KELDAVRA
-2693 HVWDMATWLGI
+2693 HVWDMNSWAGI
-2704 TVHLLS
+2704 RVHLLS
-2710 MPSSR
+2710 MPSDR
-2715 VHFLI
+2715 AHFLI

-2726 TLDGVSLNILYADL
+2726 AMDGVSLNIFYADL
-2740 EKAYKGGSPKSLP
+2740 EKAYKGKSLP
-2753 PLPASAQYRAFA
+2753 ALPPASQYRAFA
-2765 RQQHAD
+2765 RQQRLD
-2771 YAAGKMDADLAFYRA
+2771 YAAGKMDADLDFYRA
-2786 LIPEPAA
+2786 MIPEPQT

-2800 PFARVRERVPLESY
+2800 PFARVRDRVPLETY
-2814 GEVTATARVD
+2814 AEVSATARID
-2824 AGLTAR
+2824 ATLTSA
-2830 IRAAARAAGA
+2830 IRAAARELRA
-2840 TTFHFYLATLHAL
+2840 TTFHFYLAAL
-2853 IYKLLPDLDDDVF
+2853 QVLVFKLLEKKDPGCRDFF

-2879 AGTLG
+2879 MGTLG

-2890 PLRFSRGKAAGEEQE
+2890 PLRCERGEDSAPFGDVVKAAR
-2905 KKTFSECVKQARTK
+2905 AK
-2919 AYAALAHSRLPF
+2919 AYAALERSRLPF
-2931 DVLLDH
+2931 DVLLERLDA
-2937 GLPGLPRSAA
+2937 LPRSAA
-2947 HAPLFQVFVDYRTG
+2947 HAPLFQVFVDYRQG
-2961 VQERQRYMGVKASGE
+2961 VQERQRYMGVKAAGE
-2976 SWYTA
+2976 DWYTA
-2981 RTGYDVALD
+2981 RTGYDVSLD
-2990 IIENAAG
+2990 VIENAAG
-2997 DARVEF
+2997 DSRLEF
-3003 KLQDAFYGVE
+3003 KLQEALYDAE
-3013 GAEVLVDLYVNVL
+3013 GARLLMQAYVHVL
-3026 RQFAEEPGR
+3026 RQCAERPGR
-3035 GWGDVEVWPRGRVEQ
+3035 EWGAVEVWPREVVER
-3050 AVTVGRVPSPEY
+3050 AVSVGRVPSPKY
-3062 EWPATVGHRIDE
+3062 EWPATVGHQIDE
-3074 MIKKHA
+3074 IIKRHTA
-3080 SDLAIKD
+3080 SLAIKD
-3087 GRGNVLTYAQMDER
+3087 GRGNVFTYAQMDDR
-3101 ANSIAAALVENGAA
+3101 VNSIAAALIENGAA

-3144 IPLDLRNPLTRLASI
+3144 IPLDLRNPLKRLSSI
-3159 VKAAKPAAILAHSE
+3159 VEAARPAAILAHSE
-3173 TWEKVEALGGADS
+3173 TWDKVEALGGTDS
-3186 RAINVSTLPASHE
+3186 KAINVSALPDSHQ
-3199 PVANRAKADGPAV
+3199 PVANRAKTDGPAV

-3225 MHMSHSNLVKHMEAW
+3225 MHMSHANLVKHMEVW
-3240 TVQKTFPENATKL
+3240 TKQATLPEGATKL

-3283 AEQRGDPVSITQIIV
+3283 AEQRGDPVSITDIIV

-3310 EYLMWFTYAGQTLRQ
+3310 EYLMWFRYAGETLKK
-3325 ASTWKFAVTAGEAV
+3325 AKSWTYAVTAGEAV
-3339 TESLLDE
+3339 TESLLAE

-3383 QISAGIP
+3383 QISAGYP
-3390 LPGYTVYIVDE
+3390 LPGYSVYIVDE
-3401 ELKPV
+3401 DLKPV
-3406 PIGWPGEVVLAGV
+3406 PIGCPGEVILAGV
-3419 GIVDGYLNDPSLTAK
+3419 GIVGGYLNNPELTAQ
-3434 KFLPDVFA
+3434 KFVPDVFA
-3442 NDGGRMYRTG
+3442 NNGGIMYRTG
-3452 DRGRLSAKG
+3452 DRGRLSDKG

-3494 ANGVLSRA
+3494 ANGALSRA
-3502 VVSLRGEAGAEFLV
+3502 VVSLRGEEGSEFLV

-3523 GFARDQTAFIH
+3523 NFTVDQAVFIN
-3534 RFPATLPLP
+3534 RLPTTLPLP
-3543 QYMVPAV
+3543 QYMVPAL
-3550 FAVVDALPLT
+3550 FAVVDTLPLT

-3567 KAIKSLPLPEQ
+3567 KAVKSLAIPDQAPK
-3578 TAQPTTAAADDNN
+3578 APTTTAN
-3591 TLAALTPTE
+3591 LTPTE
-3600 RRLAAIWQEIIPGA
+3600 SRLAAIWQQMIPGA
-3614 PGTLSPDT
+3614 PAALSPDT
-3622 EFFHVGG
+3622 EFFHIGG
-3629 NSLLLVKLQALVRQA
+3629 NSLLLVKLQALIRQT
-3644 FAGASLR
+3644 FGAQLR
-3651 LIDLMD
+3651 LIDVMD
-3657 AGSLSGMARAI
+3657 AASLAGMARAI
-3668 DDVAPVSAPQ
+3668 DDATGGAQQQSPTTATT
-3678 AAIDWD
+3678 IDWA
-3684 AETAVPADLAT
+3684 AEAAVPGDLAT
-3695 RLALPAGS
+3695 KIHLPAS
-3703 EKASKPKR
+3703 TASTPPKKST
-3711 GGDAANDLT
+3711 DLT
-3720 VVLTGATGVL
+3720 IVLTGATGLL
-3730 GRNLLQRLVAD
+3730 GRNLLKHLAAD
-3741 PRVKKMYAVAVR
+3741 PRVKRIYAVAVR
-3753 PALSSSSPSSPR
+3753 PSPSSSAAPVSR
-3765 IPPHPKLTTLPG
+3765 IPLLSDKLVTKSG

-3783 LGLSPAAAAT
+3783 LGLSPADAAAL
-3793 IAAQADV
+3793 AAEADV
-3800 FVHAAANR
+3800 FVHVAANR
-3808 SFWDGYGSLRAANVG
+3808 SFWDAYASLRAANVG
-3823 SVREVVA
+3823 AVKDIVA
-3830 LAAPRGVRVHFV
+3830 LAAARRVPVHFV
-3842 SSGEVTKYSGGV
+3842 SSGEVGKYSALT
-3854 PPADGSDGYVASKWA
+3854 PPPGDGSDGYVASKWA
-3869 AERFLEKVV
+3869 AERFLENAA
-3878 AEGVVPGLEVVV
+3878 AEMAGLQVIV
-3890 HRPQGAETEARP
+3890 HRPLKPDGAEARP
-3902 APAEVLAELVGLAKQ
+3902 APEDVLGELVGLAKGL
-3917 VGRRP
+3917 GRRP
-3922 VLEGVAGSLGVLP
+3922 VLEGLAGSLGVVP
-3935 VREILGGVARAVFG
+3935 IVDVVEGVAQALFG
-3949 EEEEEEEGEEGGK
+3949 AGDGLEREGEL
-3962 IKVVDH
+3962 KVMRH

-3980 ESVAGDEELMRL
+3980 ESVAADGELMEL
-3992 EGMDALTWTGEVKKA
+3992 EGMDALTWTGEAKKA
-4007 GWSMFMVSQEIVMMK
+4007 GWSMFMVSQEIVMAK
-4022 EGDAIVSKR
+4022 GGEVVVSKR